1 MSYCDRFE
9 REGLLKLEQGESLD
23 RHFDECADCI
33 KSQDAYKK
41 IIKELKTMQQN
52 LKAPSGWQD
61 EVWQTIALRKQGKQ
75 QRWKWALPSMVAAVA
90 GVFLI
95 FGVFLP
101 TSSTVSISVSIEQ
114 SDAVTRGVNARPGDE
129 LVIDAEIGDASI
141 AEVLVYRNDYELVL
155 RCSDKPPCSRRGK
168 RIKARLELGGIGNYQ
183 PVLVLSESAIP
194 PLTNQLDDDA
204 RIVLESGAKVELA
217 EQVSVY

>member
-1 MSYCDRFE
+1 MNYCDRFE

-23 RHFDECADCI
+23 PHFDECADCT
-33 KSQDAYKK
+33 KKRDTYKK
-41 IIKELKTMQQN
+41 IMKELKTMQQN

-61 EVWQTIALRKQGKQ
+61 KVWQTIALRKQGTPR
-75 QRWKWALPSMVAAVA
+75 RWKWALAPMAAAVA
-90 GVFLI
+90 GAYLVFW
-95 FGVFLP
+95 VFLP

-129 LVIDAEIGDASI
+129 LVIDAAIGDASI

-155 RCSDKPPCSRRGK
+155 RCSDKPPCSRRGR
-168 RIKARLELGGIGNYQ
+168 RIKARFVLEGIGSYQ
-183 PVLVLSESAIP
+183 PILVLSESAIP